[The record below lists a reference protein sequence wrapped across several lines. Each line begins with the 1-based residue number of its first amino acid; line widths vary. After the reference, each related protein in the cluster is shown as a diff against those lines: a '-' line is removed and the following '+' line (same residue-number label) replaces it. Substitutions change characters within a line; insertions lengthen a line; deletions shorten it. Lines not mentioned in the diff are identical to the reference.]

1 MADSIFT
8 KIIRGKIPC
17 YKVYEDD
24 RTFAFLDIE
33 PIQPGHV
40 LVISKKQLYIWDLPD
55 SDYEALMKTVKKVAD
70 RISKVLTPN
79 RVGLQVVGV
88 HVPDH
93 AHVHVFPFN
102 NMEEYRQNPRRAQNE
117 ELAEMAQKLAF

>member
-102 NMEEYRQNPRRAQNE
+102 NMEKYRQNPRRAQNE